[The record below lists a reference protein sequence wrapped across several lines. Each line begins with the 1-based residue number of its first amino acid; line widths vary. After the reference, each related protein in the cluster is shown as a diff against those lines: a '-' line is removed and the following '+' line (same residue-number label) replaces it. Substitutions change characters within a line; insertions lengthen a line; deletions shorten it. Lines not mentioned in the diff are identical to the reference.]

1 MNSDIVAAVDGSESA
16 RHAALWAAAEA
27 DHRHLPLR
35 LVKAIKIPAV
45 PYTGG
50 RTVEQRYIDAMTH
63 DGRDLLAGIKADITE
78 IHPDLEVHSDVVLA
92 DPVAT
97 LVAESESAAIMVLGS
112 RGLGGFTGILVGST
126 AVALVAHGHCPVA
139 VIRSRTTDGVPP
151 AGGPVVVGVDG
162 SAAGDAAVELAFE
175 EASLRGTDLVA
186 VHTWTEYGSDSS
198 YAHARQFALDWEA
211 VETKQHEVLAERL
224 AGWPEKYPDVIVRRI
239 VTRDRPVSA
248 LLEQSAEAQ
257 LLVVGS
263 RGHGG
268 FTGMLLGSTSQA
280 LIYHA
285 TCPLLVT
292 RPTHR
297 VFSASRTAP

>member
-1 MNSDIVAAVDGSESA
+1 MSSDITGQAVVAAVDGSESA

-27 DHRHLPLR
+27 DRRHLQLR
-35 LVKAIKIPAV
+35 LVNAVKIPVV

-50 RTVEQRYIDAMTH
+50 RIADQGYVDVLVQN
-63 DGRDLLAGIKADITE
+63 GRDTVKGITADVTE
-78 IHPDLEVHSDVVLA
+78 IHPDLEVRSDVVIA

-97 LVAESESAAIMVLGS
+97 LLAESESAAMMVLGS

-126 AVALVAHGHCPVA
+126 AIALVAHGHCPVA
-139 VIRSRTTDGVPP
+139 VIRGRTPDGVPP

-162 SAAGDAAVELAFE
+162 SPASAAAVEWAFE

-186 VHTWTEYGSDSS
+186 VHTWTEYASDSA
-198 YAHARQFALDWEA
+198 YAYARQFVLDWDGIEA
-211 VETKQHEVLAERL
+211 KQREILAERL
-224 AGWPEKYPDVIVRRI
+224 AGWEEKYPDVIVRRI

-268 FTGMLLGSTSQA
+268 FTGMMLGSTSQA

-285 TCPLLVT
+285 TCPLLVA
-292 RPTHR
+292 RPSH
-297 VFSASRTAP
+297 

>member
-1 MNSDIVAAVDGSESA
+1 MSSDITGHAIVAAVDGSESA

-27 DHRHLPLR
+27 DHRHLSLR
-35 LVKAIKIPAV
+35 VVNAVKVPVV
-45 PYTGG
+45 PYSG
-50 RTVEQRYIDAMTH
+50 RTVEQPYIDTMVH
-63 DGRDLLAGIKADITE
+63 DGRDLVAGITADITE

-92 DPVAT
+92 DSVAT
-97 LVAESESAAIMVLGS
+97 LVAESRSAAMLVLGS
-112 RGLGGFTGILVGST
+112 RGLGGFTGILAGST

-139 VIRSRTTDGVPP
+139 VIRSRTPDGVPP

-162 SAAGDAAVELAFE
+162 SEASEAAVELAFE
-175 EASLRGTDLVA
+175 EASLRGVDLVA
-186 VHTWTEYGSDSS
+186 VHTWTEYASDSA
-198 YAHARQFALDWEA
+198 YAYARQFVRDWDAIEG
-211 VETKQHEVLAERL
+211 KQREMLAERL
-224 AGWPEKYPDVIVRRI
+224 AGWQEKYPDVLVRRI

-285 TCPLLVT
+285 TCPLIVA
-292 RPTHR
+292 RPAR
-297 VFSASRTAP
+297 